1 VSGKPDLVNRISS
14 LIFRFRPLV
23 ILFFVSATLFML
35 WSATALKVDAGF
47 NKLLPLEHPYMK
59 TFVKYQTEFG
69 GANRILIA
77 ITVDKGDIFTPEFF
91 STLRKITDEVFFIP
105 GVDRSQVKSL
115 FTPNVR
121 FIEIVEDGFAG
132 GNVIPADFQ
141 GTKEDLIQVR
151 KNILKSGQVGRLVAN
166 DFSGAMITAGLLERD
181 PTTGKRINYQK
192 VAQRLED
199 IRQKYKT
206 ASIHIIG
213 FAKVI
218 GDITEGAQNVLMFFA
233 IAFVITGI
241 LVYLYSL
248 SLWLTALPLLTS
260 LTAVSWQLG
269 LLPLLGFGIDPMSIL
284 VPFLVFAI
292 GVSHGVQ
299 MINSMRSEILNGAS
313 SRDAAKAS
321 FQRLLIPGGIALASD
336 TVGFL
341 TILLIKIEMIQ
352 EMAVTASIG
361 VAVIIL
367 TNLFL
372 LPVLLSYLPE
382 TKEKLQLQLNRRI
395 ERLKPFWHSLSAF
408 TINPLATVTI
418 IISLLLLVAGLWK
431 GSDIEIGDLSQGVPE
446 LRSDSRYNIDSAIIT
461 DKFSIGVD
469 ILTVIAETRPNGCI
483 DYDIMS
489 TIDRFNWHIQ
499 NIEGVQSVIS
509 LPTLAKLYNAGW
521 NEGDPKWQVLPRNQQ
536 VLVQAISPVDTSTGL
551 LNEDCSAMPVLIFT
565 SDHKAT
571 TIARIVDAV
580 KEFEQNN
587 TNQAVH
593 FRLASGNVGV
603 MAATNEVVAA
613 AQFPMLLYVY
623 GAIITL
629 CLITF
634 RSLRATLCI
643 IVPLGL
649 VSTLA
654 YALMAIL
661 GIGLKVSTLPVV
673 ALGVGIGVD
682 YGIYI
687 FNRLLEQL
695 DKGMSLRDAYEQTLN
710 MTGNAVL
717 FTGLTL
723 GIGVFTWIFSD
734 LQFQVD
740 MGILLTYVSA
750 EHDCSYYC
758 VACVGGTALSEA
770 FLSFFFL
777 C

>member
-1 VSGKPDLVNRISS
+1 MSSKSS
-14 LIFRFRPLV
+14 LVRSASDLIFQFRPLV
-23 ILFFVSATLFML
+23 IFFFILATLFML

-47 NKLLPLEHPYMK
+47 NKLLPLDHPYMK
-59 TFVKYQTEFG
+59 TFVKYQEEFG

-77 ITVDKGDIFTPEFF
+77 ITVEKGDIFTSEFF
-91 STLRKITDEVFFIP
+91 NTLKNITDEVFFIP
-105 GVDRSQVKSL
+105 GVDRAQVKSL

-141 GTKEDLIQVR
+141 GNTEDLKQVR
-151 KNILKSGQVGRLVAN
+151 KNIIKSGQVGRLVAN
-166 DFSGAMITAGLLERD
+166 DFSGAMITAGLLESD
-181 PTTGKRINYQK
+181 PATGERINYQQ

-199 IRQKYKT
+199 IRQQHET
-206 ASIHIIG
+206 SNIHIIG
-213 FAKVI
+213 FAKVV
-218 GDITEGAQNVLMFFA
+218 GDITAGAQNVLLFFT
-233 IAFVITGI
+233 IAFSITGI

-248 SLWLTALPLLTS
+248 SPWLTILPLLTS

-299 MINSMRSEILNGAS
+299 MINSVRAEIYKGAS
-313 SRDAAKAS
+313 HYEAAKAS
-321 FQRLLIPGGIALASD
+321 FEHLLMPGGIALASD
-336 TVGFL
+336 TIGFL
-341 TILLIKIEMIQ
+341 TILLIEIEIIQ
-352 EMAVTASIG
+352 EMAITASIG

-372 LPVLLSYLPE
+372 LPVLISYLPQSSQ
-382 TKEKLQLQLNRRI
+382 TLQL
-395 ERLKPFWHSLSAF
+395 RLIARTQRLQQFWHRLSAF
-408 TINPLATVTI
+408 SSQPLATVTI
-418 IISLLLLVAGLWK
+418 IISLVLLIIGFWK
-431 GSDIEIGDLSQGVPE
+431 GADIEIGDLEQGVPE
-446 LRSDSRYNIDSAIIT
+446 LRSDSRYNLDSAIIT
-461 DKFSIGVD
+461 DRFSIGVD
-469 ILTVIAETRPNGCI
+469 ILTVIAETSPDGCI
-483 DYDIMS
+483 DYDVMS

-499 NIEGVQSVIS
+499 NIDGVQSVIS
-509 LPTLAKLYNAGW
+509 LSTLARLYNAGW
-521 NEGDPKWQVLPRNQQ
+521 NEGNPKWQVLPRNQQ
-536 VLVQAISPVDTSTGL
+536 VLVQAVSPVDTATGL

-565 SDHKAT
+565 SDHKAK
-571 TIARIVDAV
+571 TIARIVEGV
-580 KEFEQNN
+580 KDFEINN
-587 TNQAVH
+587 TNKAVH
-593 FRLASGNVGV
+593 FKLASGNVGV
-603 MAATNEVVAA
+603 MAATNEAVDA

-623 GAIITL
+623 AAIITL
-629 CLITF
+629 CMLTF
-634 RSLRATLCI
+634 RSLRATVCI
-643 IVPLGL
+643 VLPLGL

-654 YALMAIL
+654 YALMTVL

-687 FNRLLEQL
+687 FNRLHQQL
-695 DKGMSLRDAYEQTLN
+695 DLGMSLRDAYEQTLN

-740 MGILLTYVSA
+740 MGILLTFMFLLNMIAAITVLP
-750 EHDCSYYC
+750 
-758 VACVGGTALSEA
+758 ALA
-770 FLSFFFL
+770 ALL
-777 C
+777 YRKHK

>member
-1 VSGKPDLVNRISS
+1 MSSKSS
-14 LIFRFRPLV
+14 LVRSTSDLIFNFRPLV
-23 ILFFVSATLFML
+23 IFFFILATLFML

-47 NKLLPLEHPYMK
+47 NKLLPLDHPYMK
-59 TFVKYQTEFG
+59 TFVKYQEEFG

-77 ITVDKGDIFTPEFF
+77 ITVEKGDIFTPEFF
-91 STLRKITDEVFFIP
+91 NTLKNITDEVFFIP
-105 GVDRSQVKSL
+105 GVDRAQVKSL

-141 GTKEDLIQVR
+141 GNTEDLKQVR
-151 KNILKSGQVGRLVAN
+151 KNIIKSGQVGRLVAN
-166 DFSGAMITAGLLERD
+166 DFSGAMITAGLLESD
-181 PTTGKRINYQK
+181 PATGERISYQQ

-199 IRQKYKT
+199 IRQQHET
-206 ASIHIIG
+206 SNIHIIG
-213 FAKVI
+213 FAKVV
-218 GDITEGAQNVLMFFA
+218 GDITAGAQNVLLFFT
-233 IAFVITGI
+233 IAFIITGI

-248 SLWLTALPLLTS
+248 SPWLTILPLLTS

-299 MINSMRSEILNGAS
+299 MINSVRAEIYKGAS
-313 SRDAAKAS
+313 HHEAAKAS
-321 FQRLLIPGGIALASD
+321 FEHLLIPGGIALASD
-336 TVGFL
+336 TIGFL
-341 TILLIKIEMIQ
+341 TILLIEIEIIQ
-352 EMAVTASIG
+352 EMAITASIG

-372 LPVLLSYLPE
+372 LPVLISYLPQSSQ
-382 TKEKLQLQLNRRI
+382 TLQL
-395 ERLKPFWHSLSAF
+395 RLIARTQRLQQFWHRLSAF
-408 TINPLATVTI
+408 SSQPLATVTI
-418 IISLLLLVAGLWK
+418 IISLVLLITGLWK
-431 GSDIEIGDLSQGVPE
+431 GADIEIGDLEQGVPE
-446 LRSDSRYNIDSAIIT
+446 LRSDSRYNLDSAIIT
-461 DKFSIGVD
+461 DRFSIGVD
-469 ILTVIAETRPNGCI
+469 ILTVIAETSPDGCI
-483 DYDIMS
+483 DYDVMS

-499 NIEGVQSVIS
+499 NIDGVQSVIS
-509 LPTLAKLYNAGW
+509 LSTLARLYNAGW
-521 NEGDPKWQVLPRNQQ
+521 NEGNPKWQVLPRNQQ
-536 VLVQAISPVDTSTGL
+536 VLVQAVSPVDTATGL

-565 SDHKAT
+565 ADHKAK
-571 TIARIVDAV
+571 TIARIVDGV
-580 KEFEQNN
+580 KAFETNN
-587 TNQAVH
+587 TNNTVH
-593 FRLASGNVGV
+593 FKLASGNVGV
-603 MAATNEVVAA
+603 MAATNEAVDA

-623 GAIITL
+623 AAIITL
-629 CLITF
+629 CMLTF
-634 RSLRATLCI
+634 RSLRATVCI
-643 IVPLGL
+643 VLPLGL

-654 YALMAIL
+654 YALMTVL

-687 FNRLLEQL
+687 FNRLHEQL
-695 DKGMSLRDAYEQTLN
+695 DHGMSLRDAYEQTLN

-740 MGILLTYVSA
+740 MGILLTFMFLLNMIAAITVLP
-750 EHDCSYYC
+750 
-758 VACVGGTALSEA
+758 ALA
-770 FLSFFFL
+770 ALL
-777 C
+777 YRKHV

>member
-1 VSGKPDLVNRISS
+1 MSSKSS
-14 LIFRFRPLV
+14 LVRSASDLIFQFRPLV
-23 ILFFVSATLFML
+23 IFFFILATLFML

-47 NKLLPLEHPYMK
+47 NKLLPLDHPYMK
-59 TFVKYQTEFG
+59 TFVKYQEEFG

-77 ITVDKGDIFTPEFF
+77 ITVEKGDIFTSEFF
-91 STLRKITDEVFFIP
+91 NTLKNITDEVFFIP
-105 GVDRSQVKSL
+105 GVDRAQVKSL

-141 GTKEDLIQVR
+141 GNTEDLKQVR
-151 KNILKSGQVGRLVAN
+151 KNIIKSGQVGRLVAN
-166 DFSGAMITAGLLERD
+166 DFSGAMITAGLLESD
-181 PTTGKRINYQK
+181 PATGERINYQQ

-199 IRQKYKT
+199 IRQQHET
-206 ASIHIIG
+206 SNIHIIG
-213 FAKVI
+213 FAKVV
-218 GDITEGAQNVLMFFA
+218 GDITAGAQNVLLFFT
-233 IAFVITGI
+233 IAFIITGI

-248 SLWLTALPLLTS
+248 SPWLTILPLLTS

-299 MINSMRSEILNGAS
+299 MINSVRAEIYKGAS
-313 SRDAAKAS
+313 HHEAAKAS
-321 FQRLLIPGGIALASD
+321 FEHLLMPGGIALASD
-336 TVGFL
+336 TIGFL
-341 TILLIKIEMIQ
+341 TILLIEIEIIQ
-352 EMAVTASIG
+352 EMAITASIG

-372 LPVLLSYLPE
+372 LPVLISYLPQSSQ
-382 TKEKLQLQLNRRI
+382 TLQQ
-395 ERLKPFWHSLSAF
+395 RLIARTQRLHQFWHRLSAF
-408 TINPLATVTI
+408 SSQPLATVTI
-418 IISLLLLVAGLWK
+418 IISLVLLIIGLWK
-431 GSDIEIGDLSQGVPE
+431 GADIEIGDLEQGVPE
-446 LRSDSRYNIDSAIIT
+446 LRSDSRYNLDSAIIT
-461 DKFSIGVD
+461 DRFSIGVD
-469 ILTVIAETRPNGCI
+469 ILTVIAETSADGCI
-483 DYDIMS
+483 DYDVMS

-499 NIEGVQSVIS
+499 NIDGVQSVIS
-509 LPTLAKLYNAGW
+509 LSTLARLYNAGW
-521 NEGDPKWQVLPRNQQ
+521 NEGNPKWQVLPRNQQ
-536 VLVQAISPVDTSTGL
+536 VLVQAVSPVDTATGL

-565 SDHKAT
+565 SDHKAK
-571 TIARIVDAV
+571 TIARIVDGV
-580 KEFEQNN
+580 KAFETNDSNN
-587 TNQAVH
+587 TVH
-593 FRLASGNVGV
+593 FKLASGNVGV
-603 MAATNEVVAA
+603 MAATNEAVDA

-623 GAIITL
+623 AAIITL
-629 CLITF
+629 CMLTF
-634 RSLRATLCI
+634 RSLRATVCI
-643 IVPLGL
+643 VLPLGL

-654 YALMAIL
+654 YALMTML

-687 FNRLLEQL
+687 FNRLHEQL
-695 DKGMSLRDAYEQTLN
+695 DLGMSLRDAYEQTLN

-740 MGILLTYVSA
+740 MGILLTFMFLLNMIAAITVLP
-750 EHDCSYYC
+750 
-758 VACVGGTALSEA
+758 ALA
-770 FLSFFFL
+770 ALL
-777 C
+777 YRKHK